1 MVNELCKDS
10 STRPVSIHWFFVCS
24 NFVPTADLIQRGT
37 ERVKQ
42 AFCTKIVMA
51 AVVAVLFARA
61 WEIVSFPTSISYF
74 LLLLFFLISY
84 FFFLILISKICLD
97 YTVK

>member
-24 NFVPTADLIQRGT
+24 NFVPIANPIKRGT
-37 ERVKQ
+37 GRVKQ

-51 AVVAVLFARA
+51 AIVAVLFARA
-61 WEIVSFPTSISYF
+61 WEIV
-74 LLLLFFLISY
+74 
-84 FFFLILISKICLD
+84 
-97 YTVK
+97 